1 VMPTIAWDGC
11 FARCARRVLELLAN
25 TDGGSDSFLVVFDGD
40 PPPPPDWLANS
51 QARLLATGRRSG
63 PAVARNLAADSADGE
78 ILVFV
83 DADVELHCDA
93 IGRIRWH
100 FENDPQLDAVFGSY
114 DDRPTAP
121 GLVSQFR
128 NLLHHHTHSSHAGR
142 ASTFWAGCGAIRRS
156 RFLALGGFDSCYK
169 RPSIEDIE
177 LGMRLAAAG
186 GQLLLDP
193 TILCTHHKHWSLRS
207 VVVTD
212 IRQRALPWSR
222 LLRRHHHPPVGLNLT
237 PTARLSGVLTLV
249 LVACLITLPWLGLA
263 GWGALACLL
272 ALLWLNRSFYRFCM
286 RARGPGFM
294 LGAIPLH
301 LLYFLYSSLT
311 YGVVAVESWVQP
323 ERAPH
328 PAAPT
333 P

>member
-1 VMPTIAWDGC
+1 M
-11 FARCARRVLELLAN
+11 ELLAT
-25 TDGGSDSFLVVFDGD
+25 TDGESDSFLIVFDGD
-40 PPPPPDWLANS
+40 PPPPPDWLVS
-51 QARLLATGRRSG
+51 SKARLLATGRCSG
-63 PAVARNLAADSADGE
+63 PAVARNLAAESADGE

-83 DADVELHCDA
+83 DADVELHRDA
-93 IGRIRWH
+93 IGRIRRH
-100 FENDPQLDAVFGSY
+100 FENDSQLDAVFGSY
-114 DDRPTAP
+114 DDSPTAP

-128 NLLHHHTHSSHAGR
+128 NLLHHHTHSSHAGPIR
-142 ASTFWAGCGAIRRS
+142 SFWAGCGAMRRS
-156 RFLALGGFDSCYK
+156 RFRALGGFDSRYK

-193 TILCTHHKHWSLRS
+193 TILCTHHKHWSLSS

-222 LLRRHHHPPVGLNLT
+222 LLRRRPNQPVGLNLT

-249 LVACLITLPWLGLA
+249 LVACLITQPWLGLA

-272 ALLWLNRSFYRFCM
+272 ALLWLNRSFYRFCL

-323 ERAPH
+323 ERAPD

>member
-1 VMPTIAWDGC
+1 MPTIAWDGC
-11 FARCARRVLELLAN
+11 YVRCAERVLESLAN
-25 TDGGSDSFLVVFDGD
+25 TDGRSDSFLVVFDGD
-40 PPPPPDWLANS
+40 PPPPPDWLVRT
-51 QARLLATGRRSG
+51 QARLLATGRRCG
-63 PAVARNLAADSADGE
+63 PAVARNLAANTADGD

-83 DADVELHCDA
+83 DADVELHRDA
-93 IGRIRWH
+93 IERIRRH

-128 NLLHHHTHSSHAGR
+128 NLLHHYTHSIHAGPV
-142 ASTFWAGCGAIRRS
+142 STFWTGCGAMRRS
-156 RFLALGGFDSCYK
+156 RFLALGGFDSLYQ

-193 TILCTHHKHWSLRS
+193 SILCTHHKHWSLRS
-207 VVVTD
+207 VVVVD

-222 LLRRHHHPPVGLNLT
+222 LLRRRPHPSLGLNLT
-237 PTARLSGVLTLV
+237 PSARLSGVLTVV
-249 LVACLITLPWLGLA
+249 LVACLITLPWLLPA

-272 ALLWLNRSFYRFCM
+272 ALLWLNRRFYRFCL
-286 RARGPGFM
+286 RARGPGFL
-294 LGAIPLH
+294 LGSIPLH

-311 YGVVAVESWVQP
+311 YGVVAVESWVLP
-323 ERAPH
+323 ERARPD
-328 PAAPT
+328 
-333 P
+333 